1 MPETSSF
8 KELFYRLPLRSEP
21 EGTINAAQLPNRIND
36 YVGRGKSGEPLV
48 LIAFRGP
55 DSYKPPIQLRHIAI
69 DFAAACR
76 VNTDESGIVERNFVL
91 ISCSAEDPALF
102 DFFLN
107 ASEGIVSSLP
117 SEPTLA
123 QVHRHVELFV
133 ELFRRLL
140 LPSPRSV
147 KGLWAELFVLASSA
161 EPEGWLSAWHVSG
174 VEKFD
179 FAWPQFRIEVKATE
193 MPLRVHEFSL
203 QQLDGFGDAIVMIAS
218 ILLRRSGSGEGVM
231 ELADRIVR
239 RLDPASPLVTKLW
252 MNIAESLGSDF
263 SDQIDV
269 RFDSTYAAQSLRLIK
284 SIEIPRPVVT
294 DTRVHDVHFKVDVTS
309 VAEMSSTSLEQLCGV
324 ITRSLE

>member
-1 MPETSSF
+1 VSERLSL
-8 KELFYRLPLRSEP
+8 KELFYELPLRSEA
-21 EGTINAAQLPNRIND
+21 EGAIDATALPDRIND
-36 YVGRGKSGEPLV
+36 YVGRGKSGEPLL

-69 DFAAACR
+69 DFSAACR
-76 VNTDESGIVERNFVL
+76 VNTNESGIIERNFVL

-117 SEPTLA
+117 GEPTLA

-147 KGLWAELFVLASSA
+147 KGLWAELFVLASSS
-161 EPEGWLSAWHVSG
+161 EPEGWLRAWHVSG

-179 FAWPQFRIEVKATE
+179 FAWPRFRIEVKATE

-203 QQLDGFGDAIVMIAS
+203 HQLDGSGDATVMIAS

-231 ELADRIVR
+231 ELANRIVR
-239 RLDPASPLVTKLW
+239 HLNPASPLATKLW
-252 MNIAESLGSDF
+252 MNVAESLGSDF

-269 RFDSTYAAQSLRLIK
+269 RFDSKYAAQSLRLIK

-294 DTRVHDVHFKVDVTS
+294 DARVHDVHFKVDVTS
-309 VAEMSSTSLEQLCGV
+309 VAEMSSMNLEQFCEAIAQSLE
-324 ITRSLE
+324 

>member
-1 MPETSSF
+1 VSERLSLR
-8 KELFYRLPLRSEP
+8 ELFYALPLRSEA
-21 EGTINAAQLPNRIND
+21 EGIVDAAPLSNRIND
-36 YVGRGKSGEPLV
+36 YVGRGESGEPLV
-48 LIAFRGP
+48 LIAFKGS

-76 VNTDESGIVERNFVL
+76 VKTDESGIIERNFVL

-102 DFFLN
+102 DFFLK

-117 SEPTLA
+117 GEPTLA

-147 KGLWAELFVLASSA
+147 KGLWAELFVLASSS
-161 EPEGWLSAWHVSG
+161 EPEGWLNAWHVSG

-179 FAWPQFRIEVKATE
+179 FAWPKFRIEVKATE

-203 QQLDGFGDAIVMIAS
+203 HQLDGCGDATVIIVS

-231 ELADRIVR
+231 DDLADRIVR
-239 RLDPASPLVTKLW
+239 HLDPASPLVTKLW
-252 MNIAESLGSDF
+252 MNVAESLGSDF
-263 SDQIDV
+263 SDQLDV
-269 RFDSTYAAQSLRLIK
+269 RFDSTYAAQSLRAIR

-294 DTRVHDVHFKVDVTS
+294 DSRVHDVHFKVDVS
-309 VAEMSSTSLEQLCGV
+309 GVAERSAMSLEGV
-324 ITRSLE
+324 CAAVLRSP